1 MSSSNRSPGEGVSP
15 AGSASRP
22 AVSGASSTSSS
33 THQQHIPK
41 QSSGLR
47 HFEMPPATPPE
58 HGQARGIASED
69 EAFDSD
75 RSSTHKEELGDSAH
89 EQSRLLGEGSS
100 QDVVDEHGHQVP
112 RPRYSTGYGSFADF
126 IYTGKINSRLGQRR
140 SRPNT
145 QDGQQDEHD
154 PSPTMLNRSDTY
166 AASLAGDS
174 MIDGL
179 MGRSKQRG
187 IKHWFSSNPAIKQ
200 ERSVYVVSS
209 WLVQLE
215 YTLDLHEGLRCTIYR
230 CGQADS
236 IR

>member
-1 MSSSNRSPGEGVSP
+1 
-15 AGSASRP
+15 
-22 AVSGASSTSSS
+22 
-33 THQQHIPK
+33 
-41 QSSGLR
+41 
-47 HFEMPPATPPE
+47 MPPATPPE
-58 HGQARGIASED
+58 HGHSRGIASED

-75 RSSTHKEELGDSAH
+75 HSSTQKEELGDSAH

-100 QDVVDEHGHQVP
+100 QDVVDEHGQHTA

-126 IYTGKINSRLGQRR
+126 IYTGKISSRLGQRR

-166 AASLAGDS
+166 AASLAEDS

-179 MGRSKQRG
+179 LGRSKQRG

-200 ERSVYVVSS
+200 ERSVYVVFS
-209 WLVQLE
+209 LL
-215 YTLDLHEGLRCTIYR
+215 L
-230 CGQADS
+230 
-236 IR
+236 